1 MLKAERHQ
9 HILNEVSIRSRI
21 QLSDIAESLGVSI
34 DTIRRDVKE
43 LDDKNKLKKVHGGAL
58 SLGYNV
64 FPFSNSEVFNKEMK
78 AHIAQKAIGLIKEN
92 AVILMSGGTTNLELA
107 RLLPTNLD
115 ITVFT
120 PSLPIA
126 MQLLAHPK
134 ADVILIGGK
143 ISKNAQLAIG
153 AQVVQELSNIKADLC
168 FLGTGYLDLEHGLTE
183 FDYEVVQVK
192 KAMIQSA
199 RRTVSLCISEKL
211 NSVQRFKTCD
221 IQDIDVLI
229 TELPPEADMLMPYKS
244 FNVNLI

>member
-21 QLSDIAESLGVSI
+21 QLSDIADTLGVSI

-43 LDDKNKLKKVHGGAL
+43 LDDNKKLKKVHGGAI
-58 SLGYNV
+58 SLGYNI
-64 FPFSNSEVFNKEMK
+64 FPFSNNEVFNKEKK
-78 AHIAQKAIGLIKEN
+78 AQIAQKAITLIKEN

-107 RLLPTNLD
+107 RQLPADMD

-134 ADVILIGGK
+134 AEVIVIGGK
-143 ISKNAQLAIG
+143 VSKDAQLAIG
-153 AQVVQELSNIKADLC
+153 AQVVQELGNIRADLC
-168 FLGTGYLDLEHGLTE
+168 FLGTGYLDIEHGLTE

-192 KAMIQSA
+192 KAMINSS
-199 RRTVSLCISEKL
+199 RRIVSLCISEKL

-221 IQDIDVLI
+221 IRDIDTLI
-229 TELPPEADMLMPYKS
+229 TELPPDAEVLRPYQS
-244 FNVNLI
+244 FNVNLL

>member
-43 LDDKNKLKKVHGGAL
+43 LDDKKKLKKVHGGAI

-64 FPFSNSEVFNKEMK
+64 FPFSNNEVFNKEKK

-107 RLLPTNLD
+107 RLLPEDLD

-126 MQLLAHPK
+126 MQLLAHPN
-134 ADVILIGGK
+134 AEVIFLGGK

-153 AQVVQELSNIKADLC
+153 AQVVEELSNIKADLC

-192 KAMIQSA
+192 KAMIKSSK
-199 RRTVSLCISEKL
+199 RTVSLCISEKL

-229 TELPPEADMLMPYKS
+229 TELPKDAEMLIPYNS